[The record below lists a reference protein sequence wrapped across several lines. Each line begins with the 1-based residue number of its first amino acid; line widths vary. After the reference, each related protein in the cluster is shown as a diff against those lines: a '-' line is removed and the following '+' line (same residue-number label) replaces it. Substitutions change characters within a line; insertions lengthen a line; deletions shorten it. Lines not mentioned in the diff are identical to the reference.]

1 LSFDNVVA
9 RSIALFA
16 AASVVVNFA
25 IELTRLMIP
34 FLLIEGAWLA
44 SM

>member
-1 LSFDNVVA
+1 MA

-25 IELTRLMIP
+25 IKLARLIP
-34 FLLIEGAWLA
+34 FLLLEGAWLA